1 MVVPTGPALTRLSY
15 GVRGQDVEVATLS
28 GSPRPT
34 RGPRLRGGFLSP
46 DLSNPWVQT
55 SSGSCT
61 KPGTPRQWGGDVVLP
76 FNIGEGRESLPAS
89 GVPAARLRHAHRK
102 VGAAPVR
109 GRCGTQ
115 ELGLCGLEQQPPK
128 ELALLPYRE
137 AISSWVSTPEG
148 APP

>member
-34 RGPRLRGGFLSP
+34 YVRRLKRR
-46 DLSNPWVQT
+46 VQT

-76 FNIGEGRESLPAS
+76 FNIGEGRESGPS
-89 GVPAARLRHAHRK
+89 ARLRHAHRK